1 MFPIELDGA
10 IVLYYTLQDDY
21 GYIIFPN
28 GEIADYYRY
37 LAICQYPKDD
47 RYYLFCCDENYEVVN
62 DTLHNSIEECMA
74 IASKYKDKIVWNKA

>member
-47 RYYLFCCDENYEVVN
+47 RYYLFCCDEKYEVVN
-62 DTLHNSIEECMA
+62 DTLHDSIEE
-74 IASKYKDKIVWNKA
+74 